1 MESGMIKQLDIG
13 NHEGIEWCGP
23 SAISM
28 IAGIP
33 LHVAQSRMAHLQN
46 RAYNEVSASYVSE
59 MKLVLSDLGFN
70 AKPID
75 LYARYADKFEMG
87 PTIQRFVRE
96 MQPIE
101 KINKVLI
108 ETNSHVLVTHM
119 GFVGDNWTKKMVP
132 LDEFP
137 KVKRHVIGA
146 HIITPK

>member
-1 MESGMIKQLDIG
+1 MIMNLEIG

-23 SAISM
+23 SAISL

-46 RAYNEVSASYVSE
+46 KSYNQVSVSYVSE
-59 MKLVLSDLGFN
+59 MKLILSDLGFN

-75 LYARYADKFEMG
+75 LFTRYGNKYEMG

-101 KINKVLI
+101 KISKVLI
-108 ETNSHVLVTHM
+108 ETHGHVLVSHM

-132 LDEFP
+132 LDQFP

-146 HIITPK
+146 HIIIPK